1 VAVEVSDI
9 ETALGRSLT
18 VAEQAQATL
27 WIADALL
34 LIGARLGDTAELD
47 QDVLDYVVR
56 EAVVARFR
64 NPDGYQSET
73 IDDYTYR
80 HGTETRRVTILDEWW
95 DLLSPSVATAA
106 FTITPYGEPGYST
119 EPDYWVTP
127 TEQA

>member
-1 VAVEVSDI
+1 VAVTVSDI
-9 ETALGRSLT
+9 ETALGRTLT
-18 VAEQAQATL
+18 ATEQAQATL

-34 LIGARLGDTAELD
+34 LIGARLGDVAELD

-64 NPDGYQSET
+64 NPDGYQSES

-80 HGTETRRVTILDEWW
+80 HGTETRRITILPEWW
-95 DLLSPSVATAA
+95 DLLTPAGASAA
-106 FTITPYGEPGYST
+106 FTITPYGEPGYT
-119 EPDYWVTP
+119 VEPDYWVTP